1 MKNMSVEEV
10 HMPIRE
16 EILEEL
22 KGIVGKEN
30 LCVAKSELY
39 LYSMDVSVRFHKIPD
54 VVVRPESTEQV
65 AAIVRLAN
73 EYKIPVTP
81 RGAGSGVAGGAV
93 PIKGGIV
100 VDLTRMDKILEIH
113 PSDLYAVVQAGVV
126 HAKLNEELE
135 NYGLFF
141 PPDPGSN
148 KMCTVGGVVAV
159 GGSGMHAVKYGGT
172 KDYVLGLTVVLPT
185 GEVLRTGGKT
195 LKKATGYDL
204 THLFIGSEGTLGI
217 ITEVVLKVIPLPKAK
232 AVVSAA
238 FGKLEDAAT
247 TVNAVFREHLLPAA
261 IELLDNSAIR
271 AVNKYQ
277 SSLKLPDADAI
288 LLFEVDGSETEVRI
302 QAEAISALCKRNGAF
317 EVNWSDD
324 PEKRTRLWEGR
335 SIVGAATSRL
345 IEDYARV
352 YEGEDITVP
361 ISKVAEAVRGVREIS
376 AKYGLP
382 IVTFGHIGDG
392 NLHPAILIN
401 KKKPEHWKLL
411 EIVTAEIHE
420 LAFSLGGTTTG
431 EHGVGLL
438 RADYMEKENT
448 PLGLELMRKIKRV
461 IDPNQIMN
469 PGKLNLGE

>member
-1 MKNMSVEEV
+1 MRK
-10 HMPIRE
+10 

-22 KGIVGKEN
+22 RSIVGNGN
-30 LCVAKSELY
+30 LCGDTSELY
-39 LYSMDVSVRFHKIPD
+39 LYSMDVSVRFRKMPD

-65 AAIVRLAN
+65 AAIVGLAN
-73 EYKIPVTP
+73 RYKIPVTP

-113 PSDLYAVVQAGVV
+113 PSDLSAVIQAGVV
-126 HAKLNEELE
+126 HARLNEELE
-135 NYGLFF
+135 KYGLFF

-148 KMCTVGGVVAV
+148 KMCTLGGVVAV
-159 GGSGMHAVKYGGT
+159 SGSGMHAVKYGGT
-172 KDYVLGLTVVLPT
+172 KDYVLGLTAVLPT
-185 GEVLRTGGKT
+185 GEVLKTGGKT
-195 LKKATGYDL
+195 LKKAAGYDL

-217 ITEVVLKVIPLPKAK
+217 ITEIILKVLPLPEAK

-238 FGKLEDAAT
+238 FKKLEDAAG
-247 TVNAVFREHLLPAA
+247 TVSAVFRERLLPAA
-261 IELLDNSAIR
+261 IELLDNCAIK

-277 SSLKLPDADAI
+277 LSLRLPEADAI
-288 LLFEVDGSETEVRI
+288 LLFEVDGSEDEVRK
-302 QAEAISALCKRNGAF
+302 QAETISALCRRNGAF
-317 EVNWSDD
+317 EVKWSDD
-324 PEKRTRLWEGR
+324 PKERSMLWEGR
-335 SIVGAATSRL
+335 SVVGAATSRL
-345 IEDYARV
+345 IEDYAHV

-361 ISKVAEAVRGVREIS
+361 ISKVADAVKGIREIS
-376 AKYGLP
+376 ARYGLP

-401 KKKPEHWKLL
+401 KKKPKHWKLL
-411 EIVTAEIHE
+411 ETVTAQIHE

-431 EHGVGLL
+431 EHGIGLL

-448 PLGLELMRKIKRV
+448 PTGLQLMRKIKRV

-469 PGKLNLGE
+469 PGKLKLEE

>member
-1 MKNMSVEEV
+1 MSL
-10 HMPIRE
+10 RK
-16 EILEEL
+16 EIFEEL
-22 KGIVGKEN
+22 EGIVGKEN
-30 LCVAKSELY
+30 LCVDTSELY
-39 LYSMDVSVRFHKIPD
+39 LYSMDVSARFRNMPD
-54 VVVRPESTEQV
+54 VVVRPESTGQV

-73 EYKIPVTP
+73 RYRIPVTP

-100 VDLTRMDKILEIH
+100 VDLTRMDKILEIS
-113 PSDLYAVVQAGVV
+113 PGDLTVIAQAGVV
-126 HAKLNEELE
+126 HAKLNEALE
-135 NYGLFF
+135 KYGLFF

-148 KMCTVGGVVAV
+148 KMCTLGGVVAV
-159 GGSGMHAVKYGGT
+159 SGSGMHAVKYGGT

-185 GEVLRTGGKT
+185 GEVLKTGGRT
-195 LKKATGYDL
+195 FKKATGYDL
-204 THLFIGSEGTLGI
+204 TRLFIGSEGTLGI
-217 ITEVVLKVIPLPKAK
+217 ITEIILKVLPLPETK

-238 FGKLEDAAT
+238 FRKLEDAAG

-261 IELLDNSAIR
+261 IELLDNSAVR

-277 SSLKLPDADAI
+277 PSLNLPEADAI
-288 LLFEVDGSETEVRI
+288 LLFEVDGSGEEVRR
-302 QAEAISALCKRNGAF
+302 QAETISTLCRRNGAF
-317 EVNWSDD
+317 EVKWSDD
-324 PEKRTRLWEGR
+324 PNKRSMLWEGR

-361 ISKVAEAVRGVREIS
+361 ISKVADAVKGVREIS

-401 KKKPEHWKLL
+401 KKKLKHWKLL
-411 EIVTAEIHE
+411 ETVTAQIHE

-448 PLGLELMRKIKRV
+448 PIGLQLMRKIKHV

-469 PGKLNLGE
+469 PGKLKLEE